1 MNFERIPTHIAMI
14 MDGNGRWAEK
24 RNLPRSAGH
33 KKGADAVKKAVEAA
47 IELGISYLT
56 LYAFST
62 ENWKRPKDEVQLL
75 MNLLR
80 EYLKNDVEEYASKG
94 VCVKFI
100 GERYMLADDIID
112 MIEKTEEKTK
122 DNKNLTVCIALS
134 YGSRKEIEHSVKEI
148 AKMVKSGDI
157 NVDDID
163 ENLISNNLYTAGVP
177 DPDLVIRTSGERRV
191 SNYLLWQLAYAEFAF
206 IDEYWPEFDKKLF
219 IKILEDYNN
228 RERRFGNVK

>member
-1 MNFERIPTHIAMI
+1 MRLSKIPTHVAMI
-14 MDGNGRWAEK
+14 MDGNGRWANK

-47 IELGISYLT
+47 IELGVQYLT

-62 ENWKRPKDEVQLL
+62 ENWKRPEEEVKLL

-94 VCVKFI
+94 VRVKFI
-100 GERYMLADDIID
+100 GERYMLDDDIIE

-122 DNKNLTVCIALS
+122 DNTKLTTCIALS
-134 YGSRKEIEHSVKEI
+134 YGSRQEITNSVKNI
-148 AKMVKSGDI
+148 AELVKSGSLDI
-157 NVDDID
+157 NDID
-163 ENLISNNLYTAGVP
+163 EDVISNNLYTNDIP

-206 IDEYWPEFDKKLF
+206 IDEYWPEFDKNLF

-228 RERRFGNVK
+228 RERRYGNVK

>member
-1 MNFERIPTHIAMI
+1 MKLNKIPKHVAII
-14 MDGNGRWAEK
+14 MDGNGRWAQK

-47 IELGISYLT
+47 MELGIDYLT

-62 ENWKRPKDEVQLL
+62 ENWKRPVEEVNLL

-80 EYLKNDVEEYASKG
+80 EYMKRDVEEYASKG

-100 GERYMLADDIID
+100 GERYMLDDDIVD

-122 DNKNLTVCIALS
+122 DNKKLTICIALS
-134 YGSRKEIEHSVKEI
+134 YGSRLEIISSVKKI
-148 AKMVKSGDI
+148 AKMVKSGEIEID
-157 NVDDID
+157 NID
-163 ENLISNNLYTAGVP
+163 ENLVSNSLYTHGIP

-191 SNYLLWQLAYAEFAF
+191 SNYLLWQLAYAEFMF
-206 IDEYWPEFDKKLF
+206 VEECWPEFDKDLF
-219 IKILEDYNN
+219 VKILEDYNN
-228 RERRFGNVK
+228 RERRYGNVN